1 MDHYHCEA
9 YQPVDSGDQEEGG
22 GLAISSRKALL
33 CIEFFVSIDGLIK
46 HGNLTLSIDEPTTT
60 TTTSLSWSV
69 VISGKL
75 SELHIPYD
83 SHTSLIMTITNCARS
98 IINEDRNN
106 NNNNNNNN
114 NCHVIPMVVMI
125 TDAAA
130 VTSSECCCSIQEA
143 LEKTRVEDCSR
154 QCVICLEEISIG
166 SEATRMPC
174 SHVYHQDCIV
184 TWLKQ
189 SNHCPLC
196 RFQMPVNSFLH
207 S

>member
-9 YQPVDSGDQEEGG
+9 YQPVDNGDQEEGG

-33 CIEFFVSIDGLIK
+33 CIEFYVSTDGLIK
-46 HGNLTLSIDEPTTT
+46 HGNLTLPIDEPTTVT

-75 SELHIPYD
+75 SELHLPYD
-83 SHTSLIMTITNCARS
+83 SHMSLIMTITNCARS

-106 NNNNNNNN
+106 NNN
-114 NCHVIPMVVMI
+114 CHVIPMVVMI

-130 VTSSECCCSIQEA
+130 AAVTSSESCCCSIQAA

-154 QCVICLEEISIG
+154 QCVICLEEISVG

-189 SNHCPLC
+189 SNLCPLC
-196 RFQMPVNSFLH
+196 RFQIPVNSFLH

>member
-1 MDHYHCEA
+1 MDHHYHCEA
-9 YQPVDSGDQEEGG
+9 YQPEDEDNGDQEEGG
-22 GLAISSRKALL
+22 LAISFL
-33 CIEFFVSIDGLIK
+33 CIEFFVSIDGFIK
-46 HGNLTLSIDEPTTT
+46 HGNLTLSIDEPTTTT

-75 SELHIPYD
+75 SELHVPYD
-83 SHTSLIMTITNCARS
+83 SHMSLIMTITNCARS
-98 IINEDRNN
+98 IINEDR
-106 NNNNNNNN
+106 NNNNN

-143 LEKTRVEDCSR
+143 LEKTRVEDCSK
-154 QCVICLEEISIG
+154 QCVICLEEISVG

-189 SNHCPLC
+189 SNLCPLC
-196 RFQMPVNSFLH
+196 RFQMPVKSFLH